1 MAKKKRIE
9 DTQTCLCCGEEKNIT
24 DFYKSNS
31 PMFKL
36 NGRLP
41 ICKQCMLEVYEE
53 NFQFYKD
60 EEKALYK
67 TLFSL
72 DIYFDLKTSKRAIVD
87 TYGTDKSILKYYMS
101 QIGLKGGN
109 LTAKNSPFKNIFDVV
124 EEKEIDFEL
133 ENLVM
138 EDEPFLI
145 TKEMIYKWG
154 EGRDVKD
161 YMFLENEYKTMC
173 STYGDKNPYSLSSYE
188 QIALN
193 RLLLKKEWGKD
204 RPDSRTIKDFNSLI
218 SSLAS
223 DCKMKEAQVGNTEDD
238 NARFSKFIE
247 RIEFNEPILSDARFD
262 DYDNIHNV
270 WREDFRQPFAQA
282 MELDK
287 KPIKGDID
295 DTNEN

>member
-1 MAKKKRIE
+1 MAKRKRIE
-9 DTQTCLCCGEEKNIT
+9 ESQICLCCGEEKILT

-31 PMFKL
+31 SMFKF
-36 NGRLP
+36 NKRLP
-41 ICKQCMLEVYEE
+41 ICKQCMLEIYEE

-72 DIYFDLKTSKRAIVD
+72 DIYYDLKTVKRAIVD
-87 TYGTDKSILKYYMS
+87 TYGTDKNVLKYYMS
-101 QIGLKGGN
+101 QIGLKSGN
-109 LTAKNSPFKNIFDVV
+109 LTAKNSPFKNIFDVK
-124 EEKEIDFEL
+124 EDKEIEFEL

-161 YMFLENEYKTMC
+161 YMFLENQYNTMC
-173 STYGDKNPYSLSSYE
+173 HTYGDKNPYSLWSYE

-193 RLLLKKEWGKD
+193 RLFLRKETEKENPNPKVMSD
-204 RPDSRTIKDFNSLI
+204 INTTISK
-218 SSLAS
+218 LAS

-238 NARFSKFIE
+238 NARYSKFIE
-247 RIEFNEPILSDARFD
+247 RIEFSEPILSDAKYD
-262 DYDNIHNV
+262 DYDDIHKT
-270 WREDFRQPFAQA
+270 WREDFKQPFAQA
-282 MELDK
+282 MELDR
-287 KPIKGDID
+287 KPIKGDVN
-295 DTNEN
+295 DTDKD